1 MESIEQ
7 YFGRP
12 DTPSA
17 GSPVGIL
24 MNKILVKF
32 PGITLD
38 DARAKANQLLQDAA
52 KRKSFS
58 LPRVLSEEEQEQQR
72 QQLKSAFAKPSAAMS
87 QDVASSQSRTVAATT
102 PRQRPTKAAQHAT
115 SHANPGSTHEVV
127 RVTEPKADE

>member
-7 YFGRP
+7 YFERE

-24 MNKILVKF
+24 MSKILVKF

-52 KRKSFS
+52 KRKTFA
-58 LPRVLSEEEQEQQR
+58 LPRVLSEEEQARQREQI
-72 QQLKSAFAKPSAAMS
+72 KAAFAKPRATMS
-87 QDVASSQSRTVAATT
+87 PDAHLASSSQALGLVPNQVLPKDA
-102 PRQRPTKAAQHAT
+102 QRAT
-115 SHANPGSTHEVV
+115 SQL
-127 RVTEPKADE
+127 PKADV